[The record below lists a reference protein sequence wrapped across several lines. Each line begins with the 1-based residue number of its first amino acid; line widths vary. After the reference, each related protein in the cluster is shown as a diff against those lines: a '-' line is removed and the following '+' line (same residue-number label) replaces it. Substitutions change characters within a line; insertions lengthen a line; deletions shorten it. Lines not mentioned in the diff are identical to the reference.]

1 MGGIK
6 PCPYSGLHFR
16 GGIPVRAYII
26 RGMKER
32 VAIVVVLGLL
42 LAGVCSLAA
51 CGENPSATAWMAQ
64 FVVTI
69 ADLIAPTESAQ
80 ALRGSGYTGVPVPP
94 VGAQTAGEWEGRARA
109 AVSVIRGKV
118 KVAGLRA
125 AVRVARDRWG
135 VAHIYAQSQHDLFFA
150 QGFVA
155 AQDRLFQMEL
165 WKRSGQGRLAEVMG
179 ETEVQ
184 RDIGARLMRYRGD
197 MEAEYRS
204 YSGDTK
210 EILEA
215 FTEGINAYIAERKRP
230 GGQGL
235 PVEFIAAGFE
245 PEPWK
250 PEDCL
255 NRMAAYAMTGNGA
268 GELAHAQAV
277 EALGAEKAARLF
289 AFDPAV
295 SLDPPPGV
303 NYAGLSAEL
312 LKDLAGSDR
321 RMEFATRFK
330 EGSNNWVVSGKMT
343 ASGKPLLANDP
354 HRIMAEP
361 SLRYIVHLV
370 APGWDVIGA
379 GEPALPGVAAGHNQ
393 KIAWGFTIF
402 GLDQQDLYLE
412 EKNPANARQYR
423 TEKGWEEF
431 RVEKE
436 VIRVRGGAAVTAEL
450 KFTQHGPVLWED
462 ATRALVLRW
471 VGAEPGT
478 AGYLGSLAVDRAS
491 NWSEFEE
498 AMKRWKVPSE
508 NIVYADV
515 DGHIGEHSVGL
526 APLRK
531 NWDGVLPVPGTGGYE
546 WSGFVAMEELPH
558 SFDPAAQFVASANH
572 KMIPEGYPYKVGNE
586 WAPPDRF
593 RRITE
598 VLEEARAKHH
608 ALTLEDMEELQSRD
622 VLSIPA
628 RERQEMLR
636 RTAGDAQDVYRKMIL
651 EWDCRFTRESGA
663 AALYEAWSA
672 ELQAAIV
679 PTRVP
684 ANLQKLRGLAADAM
698 VKGFLAA
705 ASPAER
711 EGMFRSTLNAA
722 GEKVRK
728 LQGDDPT
735 KWAWGKLHVM
745 RFRHGLDQILPA
757 SLVDPPVVE
766 RSGNGTT
773 VTATYG
779 PSLGEQ
785 VAGASYREI
794 LDPGNWDGPVAVN
807 TPGQS
812 GQPGS
817 KHYADLLQLWN
828 EGKYF
833 PLSYS
838 KAAVEK
844 VAEDVMELVP

>member
-1 MGGIK
+1 MDCQSPHAK
-6 PCPYSGLHFR
+6 P
-16 GGIPVRAYII
+16 V
-26 RGMKER
+26 
-32 VAIVVVLGLL
+32 
-42 LAGVCSLAA
+42 
-51 CGENPSATAWMAQ
+51 
-64 FVVTI
+64 
-69 ADLIAPTESAQ
+69 
-80 ALRGSGYTGVPVPP
+80 LRGSGQAC
-94 VGAQTAGEWEGRARA
+94 GAPSRFPLRQWLLLSILAVAAAPAAKGQTAAEWEARARA
-109 AVSVIRGKV
+109 AVSAIQGKLHV
-118 KVAGLRA
+118 DGLKA
-125 AVRVARDRWG
+125 TVRVVRDRWG
-135 VAHIYAQSQHDLFFA
+135 VAHIYAQNQHDLFFA

-179 ETEVQ
+179 ESELQ
-184 RDIGARLMRYRGD
+184 HDIHARLMRFRGNMD
-197 MEAEYRS
+197 AEYRS
-204 YSGDTK
+204 YSPDTR

-255 NRMAAYAMTGNGA
+255 NRMAAYAMTGNA
-268 GELAHAQAV
+268 VAELAHAQAATIV
-277 EALGAEKAARLF
+277 GPKKAALF
-289 AFDPAV
+289 FGFDPPA
-295 SLDPPPGV
+295 SLEPPPGV
-303 NYAGLSAEL
+303 NYAGLSPEF

-321 RMEFATRFK
+321 RMEFASRFK
-330 EGSNNWVVSGKMT
+330 EGSNNWVVTGKLT

-354 HRIMAEP
+354 HRIMAVP

-412 EKNPANARQYR
+412 EKNPANAGQYR

-431 RVEKE
+431 RVEQE
-436 VIRVRGGAAVTAEL
+436 TVRVREAAPVTAEL
-450 KFTQHGPVLWED
+450 KFTRHGPVLWED

-491 NWSEFEE
+491 NWAEFEE

-515 DGHIGEHSVGL
+515 DGNIGEHSAGL

-531 NWDGVLPVPGTGGYE
+531 NWDGVLPVPGAGGYE
-546 WSGFVAMEELPH
+546 WAGFVPTEELPH
-558 SFDPAAQFVASANH
+558 SFNPQKGFIATANH

-586 WAPPDRF
+586 WSPPERF
-593 RRITE
+593 QRITE
-598 VLEEARAKHH
+598 VLEEARTKHH
-608 ALTLEDMEELQSRD
+608 ALTLEDMEELQSKD

-628 RERQEMLR
+628 RERQALLR
-636 RTAGDAQDVYRKMIL
+636 AATGDAKDQYRKMIL
-651 EWDCRFTRESGA
+651 DWDCRFTRESAA
-663 AALYEAWSA
+663 AALYEAWDG
-672 ELQAAIV
+672 ELQAAVTPKQV
-679 PTRVP
+679 PPGLLRSGSVP
-684 ANLQKLRGLAADAM
+684 LEQLVTK
-698 VKGFLAA
+698 FLVTAR
-705 ASPAER
+705 PAER
-711 EGMFRSTLNAA
+711 DEVLNTTLRAA
-722 GEKVRK
+722 SEKMKK
-728 LQGDDPT
+728 LQGNDAA

-745 RFRHGLDQILPA
+745 RFRHGLDEILPA
-757 SLVDPPVVE
+757 ALVNPPVVE

-773 VTATYG
+773 VNATYG
-779 PSLGEQ
+779 PILGEE
-785 VAGASYREI
+785 AGGASYREI
-794 LDPGNWDGPVAVN
+794 LDVGDWDRSVAVN

-817 KHYADLLQLWN
+817 EHYTDLLQMWN

-833 PLSYS
+833 PLSFT
-838 KAAVEK
+838 KAAAERVS
-844 VAEDVMELVP
+844 EDVMELVP